1 MIQIDELNKL
11 IKEIAEIYS
20 QKVKLIVEQA
30 DNNTSDTEIDITQPP
45 SFNVEDLQE
54 LRKIRQQLN
63 LLFQIRD
70 NYYKILD
77 DLALLKDSFCLLN

>member
-30 DNNTSDTEIDITQPP
+30 NNNTSDTEIDTTQPP
-45 SFNVEDLQE
+45 SFSVEDLQE

-70 NYYKILD
+70 NCYKILD

>member
-30 DNNTSDTEIDITQPP
+30 NNNTSDTETDITQPP
-45 SFNVEDLQE
+45 SFSVEDLQE
-54 LRKIRQQLN
+54 LRKI
-63 LLFQIRD
+63 
-70 NYYKILD
+70 
-77 DLALLKDSFCLLN
+77 